1 MKSLLRLFLLAILV
15 LSGPFAKASLLST
28 INYVSCGPGC
38 IPPTFASASSQNGS
52 ALSFSN
58 IYGGASSQASYGTL
72 KASVDSSYTSAPY
85 TFSFGNSLAQ
95 FSDWITLG
103 GLTGQQQ
110 VTFILHTDGTMGGIG
125 EATTGTSASM
135 SITLNVDGNQVALVA
150 DYFGGLPLAQPSAAQ
165 GGGLT
170 GTFGL
175 NYGTQIA
182 LDALLQVSGS
192 FGGFAHFGD
201 TVTLEI
207 IAPQGTTLTSGSGTD
222 YRLTTIPEP
231 ATAALMLL
239 GLALLAT
246 RSRYRHS

>member
-28 INYVSCGPGC
+28 IFYGSCGPC
-38 IPPTFASASSQNGS
+38 LVPTITSSTSVSGG
-52 ALSFSN
+52 AVAFSDV
-58 IYGGASSQASYGTL
+58 YGGASSQASYGTL
-72 KASVDSSYTSAPY
+72 KASVDSSYTSSPY
-85 TFSFGNSLAQ
+85 TYSFGNSLAQ

-103 GLTGQQQ
+103 GLAGPQQ
-110 VTFILHTDGTMGGIG
+110 VTFILHTDGTMGGVG
-125 EATTGTSASM
+125 EATTDTTASM
-135 SITLNVDGNQVALVA
+135 SITLNVDGKQVALVA

-170 GTFGL
+170 GTFEL
-175 NYGTQIA
+175 DYGTQIS
-182 LDALLQVSGS
+182 LDALLQVSGN

-207 IAPQGTTLTSGSGTD
+207 IAPQGTTLTSGSGTN
-222 YRLTTIPEP
+222 YRLTTVPEP
-231 ATAALMLL
+231 ATAALLLL

-246 RSRYRHS
+246 RDRYRRS